1 MTGLVDRQL
10 RDVGLGVTTRLA
22 LIVVSITYVIWN
34 LLAAT
39 LSSME
44 FSWDSDRYFS
54 TVLDPQNPGV
64 ITTAL
69 FRAIENHTAIMF
81 VLVGIYAAVWLI
93 LVWGIV
99 RAFRGSAA
107 GWVLSILLLL
117 ISMSTPLWSWNTV
130 LLSESLTTSAVV
142 LWIASV
148 VWFIASRERSAGM
161 LAWTSVATLAV
172 VACRPQLL
180 IVVIPAQLILIF
192 LNRDR
197 ASRATLIV
205 NVGIVAGALGLGLL
219 RLYQFAASGSFQYLY
234 VLHNFID
241 KQDSFRPYA
250 LEVMPRCEPLEQALA
265 GPAPWPDTL
274 NLGGNLI
281 PVCPETWLW
290 FNSDAAQ
297 FPAWFLERPAETI
310 TNFLNVIPHLIF
322 YPMSV
327 SQAIPAPISNVILNP
342 LHLWLWTFAYAL
354 IGVIF
359 VLSIRKS
366 LPISVRGVVAGLLIT
381 ASVIVF
387 VFIVWGADGYDLSRH
402 VYPVVPFIGVA
413 ILAIF
418 PVASLQS
425 RSPRQSFQQL

>member
-1 MTGLVDRQL
+1 
-10 RDVGLGVTTRLA
+10 
-22 LIVVSITYVIWN
+22 
-34 LLAAT
+34 
-39 LSSME
+39 
-44 FSWDSDRYFS
+44 
-54 TVLDPQNPGV
+54 
-64 ITTAL
+64 
-69 FRAIENHTAIMF
+69 
-81 VLVGIYAAVWLI
+81 
-93 LVWGIV
+93 
-99 RAFRGSAA
+99 
-107 GWVLSILLLL
+107 
-117 ISMSTPLWSWNTV
+117 
-130 LLSESLTTSAVV
+130 
-142 LWIASV
+142 
-148 VWFIASRERSAGM
+148 M

-180 IVVIPAQLILIF
+180 IVVIPAQLFLIF
-192 LNRDR
+192 LKRDR

-250 LEVMPRCEPLEQALA
+250 LETMPRCEPLEQALA

-310 TNFLNVIPHLIF
+310 TNFLNVIPHLVF

-327 SQAIPAPISNVILNP
+327 SQGIPTPVSNVILNP
-342 LHLWLWTFAYAL
+342 LHLWLWAFAYAL

-366 LPISVRGVVAGLLIT
+366 LPISVRGVIAGLLIT

>member
-1 MTGLVDRQL
+1 MTGEVARPSGV
-10 RDVGLGVTTRLA
+10 VGIGRSTRLA
-22 LIVVSITYVIWN
+22 LIAVSIGYLAWN
-34 LLAAT
+34 LIAAAF
-39 LSSME
+39 SSME

-54 TVLDPQNPGV
+54 TFFDPQNPGI
-64 ITTAL
+64 ITTGL
-69 FRAIENHTAIMF
+69 FRLIRNHTAIMF
-81 VLVGIYAAVWLI
+81 VLVGIYAVVWLI

-99 RAFRGSAA
+99 RAFRGSAT
-107 GWVLSILLLL
+107 GWILSILMLL
-117 ISMSTPLWSWNTV
+117 ISLSAPLWSWNTV
-130 LLSESLTTSAVV
+130 LLSESLTTSSVV

-148 VWFIASRERSAGM
+148 VWLVSSRGKAPAM
-161 LAWTSVATLAV
+161 LAWTSLATLLV
-172 VACRPQLL
+172 ISSRPQLL
-180 IVVIPAQLILIF
+180 IVMIPAQLTVIL

-197 ASRATLIV
+197 LSRGLLGV
-205 NVGIVAGALGLGLL
+205 NLGIVFAAIGLGLL

-241 KQDSFRPYA
+241 KQESFRPYA
-250 LEVMPRCEPLEQALA
+250 LETMPKCEPLEQALA

-274 NLGGNLI
+274 NLGGNLV

-297 FPAWFLERPAETI
+297 FPAWFLERPTETI
-310 TNFLNVIPHLIF
+310 TNFLNVIPHLVF

-327 SQAIPAPISNVILNP
+327 GQAIPTPVSNVILNP

-354 IGVIF
+354 LGLIF
-359 VLSIRKS
+359 VLTIRKRI
-366 LPISVRGVVAGLLIT
+366 PISVRGIVAGLLI
-381 ASVIVF
+381 AVSVVTF

-413 ILAIF
+413 VLAIF

-425 RSPRQSFQQL
+425 RSPQRSHQQI

>member
-1 MTGLVDRQL
+1 MTGQVVLPSA
-10 RDVGLGVTTRLA
+10 DVGIGRSTRVA
-22 LIVVSITYVIWN
+22 LIVVSIVYVTWN

-39 LSSME
+39 FSTME

-54 TVLDPQNPGV
+54 TVLDPQNPGFV
-64 ITTAL
+64 TTGL
-69 FRAIENHTAIMF
+69 FRLIQNHTAIMF
-81 VLVGIYAAVWLI
+81 VLVGVYSVAWLI
-93 LVWGIV
+93 LMWGIV

-107 GWVLSILLLL
+107 GWVLSSLMLL
-117 ISMSTPLWSWNTV
+117 ISLSAPLWSWNTV
-130 LLSESLTTSAVV
+130 LLSESLTTSSVV

-148 VWFIASRERSAGM
+148 VWLVSSRGKSPGM
-161 LAWTSVATLAV
+161 LVWTSVAALLV
-172 VACRPQLL
+172 ISSRPQLL
-180 IVVIPAQLILIF
+180 IVMIPAQLAVIF

-197 ASRATLIV
+197 MGRGLLSV
-205 NVGIVAGALGLGLL
+205 NLGIVVGALGLGLL

-241 KQDSFRPYA
+241 KQESFRPYA
-250 LEVMPRCEPLEQALA
+250 LETMPKCEPLEQALA

-274 NLGGNLI
+274 NLGGNLV

-297 FPAWFLERPAETI
+297 FPAWFLERPTETI
-310 TNFLNVIPHLIF
+310 TNFLNVIPHLVF

-327 SQAIPAPISNVILNP
+327 GQAIPTPVSNVILNP
-342 LHLWLWTFAYAL
+342 LHLWLWTFAYAVV
-354 IGVIF
+354 GVIF
-359 VLSIRKS
+359 VLSIRRR
-366 LPISVRGVVAGLLIT
+366 LPISVRGVVAGLLI
-381 ASVIVF
+381 AISVVIF

-413 ILAIF
+413 VLAIF

-425 RSPRQSFQQL
+425 RSPQQSQQ